1 MERFF
6 DEADMA
12 GGTSGTLCNGL
23 AHRVRY
29 QVQSTLKHKL
39 IKPSAMSGVVGAIDV
54 IVDCPSAQGSR
65 AKCRALA
72 PSVRR
77 KHIRTRALFVRRVR
91 FRVPFAYGRVSQDL
105 LGGWS
110 LAEGKDN
117 PMLYVPGAYI
127 FACEG
132 DFEIWHSLA
141 L

>member
-1 MERFF
+1 
-6 DEADMA
+6 
-12 GGTSGTLCNGL
+12 
-23 AHRVRY
+23 
-29 QVQSTLKHKL
+29 
-39 IKPSAMSGVVGAIDV
+39 MSGVVGAIYV

-65 AKCRALA
+65 ALSCSCSICETQA
-72 PSVRR
+72 PFGP
-77 KHIRTRALFVRRVR
+77 ALFVRRVR
-91 FRVPFAYGRVSQDL
+91 FRVPCAYDGVSQDL